1 MCEVL
6 GIVLGDTCG
15 SNMGGTKLKAHIAG
29 HNDILTFGAL
39 GTGATAFTIASPHVM
54 KSGKQFHTLEFLQDS
69 GVNNF
74 GPGGANSGAKVKT
87 FVCRVP
93 SNNAQAILLSN
104 TVGNG
109 IYPVLAL
116 VEDANM
122 PDGSYDQYG
131 TARIHAVLTCQKL
144 NGTNNGE
151 GSVLEFTL
159 SVTQPSTLTYTAS
172 VPLTPAA

>member
-1 MCEVL
+1 MCELLNVL
-6 GIVLGDTCG
+6 LNDTCG
-15 SNMGGTKLKAHIAG
+15 GNMGGTKLKVHIAA
-29 HNDILTFGAL
+29 HNDILTFGAV
-39 GTGATAFTIASPHVM
+39 GTDDAAFTIASPHIM
-54 KSGKQFHTLEFLQDS
+54 KSGKQFYTLEILQDS

-74 GPGGANSGAKVKT
+74 APGGANSGAKVKT
-87 FVCRVP
+87 MVFRQP
-93 SNNAQAILLSN
+93 SNNPEAIYLSN
-104 TVGNG
+104 TAANG

-131 TARIHAVLTCQKL
+131 TSRIHATLSCQKL